1 MVSDLKRIID
11 QISRDRGFDRQ
22 LLVEAIEEAVASAA
36 RKKYGS
42 RRDIEVHYNEELGE
56 VEVFQFRS
64 VVEVAEDEQTE
75 ISFDAAKVLD
85 PEVQLGDEL
94 GEKMENITELGRIA
108 AQSAKQVII
117 HRMKDAERDVIYDM
131 FKDRQG
137 EVVSGIVQRF
147 ERGNMVVNLGRTD
160 AILPKEHQIP
170 KRSFKQGDRIRAY
183 LLEVRQNSRDS
194 QLILSRTADEFLE
207 KLFQLEV
214 PEIAEGIVK
223 IMGVSREPG
232 FRAKIAVSSSE
243 SDVDPVGACVG
254 MKGSRVQNVVQ
265 ELQGERIDIV
275 TWSPD
280 PAKYVY
286 NALAPAHVSMVMVDE
301 DANSLLVVV
310 PNDQLSLAIGRQGQ
324 NVRLAS
330 KLMGWRIDVKSEQRW
345 ANLED
350 EGYQSLLQVPGIDEN
365 LADQL
370 LAKEI
375 KSVVD
380 LARASVETLTII
392 RAIDEDYAVQLI
404 EAATDLAGEDAIAAA
419 AEQEQKALAEA
430 ALREQARAAARQS
443 EAADSPPEDE
453 AGAEDATDEAGAE
466 DATDEAGAEDAT
478 DEAGAE
484 DATGEAGVED
494 ATDEAGAE
502 GATDEAGV
510 EDATDEAGAEKATDE
525 ADEQDKQPP
534 VTKPE

>member
-1 MVSDLKRIID
+1 MLSDLKRIID
-11 QISRDRGFDRQ
+11 QISRDRGFDKK

-42 RRDIEVHYNEELGE
+42 RRDMEVHYNEELGE

-64 VVEVAEDEQTE
+64 VVEDAQDDQTE
-75 ISFDAAKVLD
+75 IAFERAKELD

-117 HRMKDAERDVIYDM
+117 HRMKDAEREVIYDM
-131 FKDRQG
+131 FRDRQG

-147 ERGNMVVNLGRTD
+147 ERGNMIVNLGRTD

-183 LLEVRQNSRDS
+183 LAEVRQNSRDS
-194 QLILSRTADEFLE
+194 QLILSRTADDFLG
-207 KLFQLEV
+207 KLFNMEV

-232 FRAKIAVSSSE
+232 FRAKIAVSSTE

-350 EGYQSLLQVPGIDEN
+350 DGYQSLLQIPGIDEG
-365 LADQL
+365 LADQFFSKDIRS
-370 LAKEI
+370 AI
-375 KSVVD
+375 D
-380 LARASVETLTII
+380 LSKTAAEDLTII
-392 RAIDEDYAVQLI
+392 RSIDDEFALKLI
-404 EAATDLAGEDAIAAA
+404 EAAAVVAESMPVQPEEVDPETDASEVSEETDVETEEGEE
-419 AEQEQKALAEA
+419 AEVSEEAVVDTKESEETEVSEEAVVETEESEEAEVSEEA
-430 ALREQARAAARQS
+430 AVDTDENE
-443 EAADSPPEDE
+443 EAADSDQEED
-453 AGAEDATDEAGAE
+453 
-466 DATDEAGAEDAT
+466 
-478 DEAGAE
+478 
-484 DATGEAGVED
+484 
-494 ATDEAGAE
+494 
-502 GATDEAGV
+502 
-510 EDATDEAGAEKATDE
+510 KR
-525 ADEQDKQPP
+525 
-534 VTKPE
+534 

>member
-1 MVSDLKRIID
+1 MISDLKRIID
-11 QISRDRGFDRQ
+11 QISRDRGFEKN
-22 LLVEAIEEAVASAA
+22 LLIEAIEEAVASAA
-36 RKKYGS
+36 RKKLGS
-42 RRDIEVHYNEELGE
+42 RRDIEVRYNEEYGE

-64 VVEVAEDEQTE
+64 VVEGEAEDEQTE
-75 ISFDAAKVLD
+75 ISFAEAINLD
-85 PEVQLGDEL
+85 PEVQVGDEL
-94 GEKMENITELGRIA
+94 GEKMENITDLGRIA

-117 HRMKDAERDVIYDM
+117 HRMKDAEREVIFDM
-131 FKDRQG
+131 FKDREG

-160 AILPKEHQIP
+160 AILPKDHQIP
-170 KRSFKQGDRIRAY
+170 KRSFKQGDRIRAL

-194 QLILSRTADEFLE
+194 QLVLSRTADDFLA
-207 KLFQLEV
+207 KLFQMEV
-214 PEIAEGIVK
+214 PEISEGIVR

-286 NALAPAHVSMVMVDE
+286 NALAPAHVSMVRVDE

-330 KLMGWRIDVKSEQRW
+330 RLMGWRIDVKSEQRY

-350 EGYQSLLQVPGIDEN
+350 SGYQSLLKINGIDEA

-370 LAKEI
+370 FGKEI
-375 KSVVD
+375 KSAAD
-380 LARASVETLTII
+380 LARATVEDLVII
-392 RAIDEDYAVQLI
+392 RAIDDDFGLQLI
-404 EAATDLAGEDAIAAA
+404 EAAEVVAKELGIEPTVPKGQAAEASEEVAVEGVDDETAPEPAAPEAEAGE
-419 AEQEQKALAEA
+419 E
-430 ALREQARAAARQS
+430 S
-443 EAADSPPEDE
+443 
-453 AGAEDATDEAGAE
+453 
-466 DATDEAGAEDAT
+466 
-478 DEAGAE
+478 
-484 DATGEAGVED
+484 VE
-494 ATDEAGAE
+494 EE
-502 GATDEAGV
+502 
-510 EDATDEAGAEKATDE
+510 EK
-525 ADEQDKQPP
+525 K
-534 VTKPE
+534 

>member
-1 MVSDLKRIID
+1 MLSDLKRIID
-11 QISRDRGFDRQ
+11 QISRDRGFDKQ
-22 LLVEAIEEAVASAA
+22 LLIEAIEEAVASAA

-64 VVEVAEDEQTE
+64 VVENAEDDQTE
-75 ISFDAAKVLD
+75 ISFEEATQLD

-94 GEKMENITELGRIA
+94 GEKMENITDLGRIA

-117 HRMKDAERDVIYDM
+117 HRMKDAEREVIYDM
-131 FKDRQG
+131 FKDREG

-147 ERGNMVVNLGRTD
+147 ERGNMIVNLGRTD
-160 AILPKEHQIP
+160 AILPKDHQIP
-170 KRSFKQGDRIRAY
+170 KRSFKQGDRIRAF
-183 LLEVRQNSRDS
+183 LSEVRENSRDS
-194 QLILSRTADEFLE
+194 QLILSRTADEFLA
-207 KLFQLEV
+207 KLFTMEV

-232 FRAKIAVSSSE
+232 FRAKIAVSSTE

-301 DANSLLVVV
+301 EANSLLVVV

-345 ANLED
+345 ANLEN
-350 EGYQSLLQVPGIDEN
+350 EGYQTLLMVPGIDEG

-370 LAKEI
+370 LGKDI
-375 KSVVD
+375 KSASD
-380 LARASVETLTII
+380 LSQAALEDLTII
-392 RAIDEDYAVQLI
+392 RSVDDEFGLQLI
-404 EAATDLAGEDAIAAA
+404 EAAAKV
-419 AEQEQKALAEA
+419 AEEHPIVSEEIKPEAAEA
-430 ALREQARAAARQS
+430 AK
-443 EAADSPPEDE
+443 
-453 AGAEDATDEAGAE
+453 
-466 DATDEAGAEDAT
+466 
-478 DEAGAE
+478 
-484 DATGEAGVED
+484 TGEIESPEVGDSE
-494 ATDEAGAE
+494 E
-502 GATDEAGV
+502 GAAVSVDDEIPEQRRDEETDTTQE
-510 EDATDEAGAEKATDE
+510 EENR
-525 ADEQDKQPP
+525 
-534 VTKPE
+534 

>member
-1 MVSDLKRIID
+1 MISDLKRIID
-11 QISRDRGFDRQ
+11 QISRDRGFDKK

-36 RKKYGS
+36 RKKLGS
-42 RRDIEVHYNEELGE
+42 RRDIEVRYNEEYGE

-64 VVEVAEDEQTE
+64 VVEEAKDEQTE
-75 ISFDAAKVLD
+75 IAFHEATVLD

-94 GEKMENITELGRIA
+94 GEKMENITDLGRIA

-117 HRMKDAERDVIYDM
+117 HRMKDAEREVIFDM
-131 FKDRQG
+131 FKDREG

-147 ERGNMVVNLGRTD
+147 ERGNMVINLGRTD
-160 AILPKEHQIP
+160 ALLPKENQIP

-183 LLEVRQNSRDS
+183 LQEVRQSSRDS
-194 QLILSRTADEFLE
+194 QLILSRTADEFLA
-207 KLFQLEV
+207 KLFSMEV
-214 PEIAEGIVK
+214 PEIAEGIVG

-232 FRAKIAVSSSE
+232 FRAKIAVSSTE

-286 NALAPAHVSMVMVDE
+286 NALAPAHVSMVRVDE
-301 DANSLLVVV
+301 DAKSLLVVV

-330 KLMGWRIDVKSEQRW
+330 RLMGWRIDVKSEQRY

-350 EGYQSLLQVPGIDEN
+350 EGYQSLLALSGVDES

-370 LAKEI
+370 FSKNI
-375 KSVVD
+375 KSAAD
-380 LARASVETLTII
+380 LSRAAVEDLIII
-392 RAIDEDYAVQLI
+392 RAIDDDFAVQLI
-404 EAATDLAGEDAIAAA
+404 DAAAKVAAATV
-419 AEQEQKALAEA
+419 
-430 ALREQARAAARQS
+430 S
-443 EAADSPPEDE
+443 SDSTEVKETLVE
-453 AGAEDATDEAGAE
+453 AGAETEVESDAEVAIEEEAEADAE
-466 DATDEAGAEDAT
+466 VAIEEEAEADAEVASEEEAEADAEVAIEVEAEADA
-478 DEAGAE
+478 EV
-484 DATGEAGVED
+484 ATE
-494 ATDEAGAE
+494 
-502 GATDEAGV
+502 
-510 EDATDEAGAEKATDE
+510 EKAE
-525 ADEQDKQPP
+525 ADAEVKAEAE
-534 VTKPE
+534 PEPDEEAK

>member
-1 MVSDLKRIID
+1 MLSDLKRIID
-11 QISRDRGFDRQ
+11 QISRDRGFDKK

-42 RRDIEVHYNEELGE
+42 RRDIEVHYNEEYGE
-56 VEVFQFRS
+56 VEVFQFRN
-64 VVEVAEDEQTE
+64 VVEQAVDDQTE
-75 ISFDAAKVLD
+75 ISFEQAQILD

-94 GEKMENITELGRIA
+94 GEKMENITDLGRIA

-117 HRMKDAERDVIYDM
+117 HRMKDAEREVIYDM

-147 ERGNMVVNLGRTD
+147 ERGNMIVNLGRTD

-183 LLEVRQNSRDS
+183 LAEVRENARDS
-194 QLILSRTADEFLE
+194 QLILSRTADDFLA
-207 KLFQLEV
+207 KLFNMEV
-214 PEIAEGIVK
+214 PEIAEGIVR

-350 EGYQSLLQVPGIDEN
+350 EGYQSLLQIPGIDEG

-370 LAKEI
+370 FGKEI
-375 KSVVD
+375 KSAAD
-380 LARASVETLTII
+380 LAIADIEELIII
-392 RAIDEDYAVQLI
+392 RAIDDEFGQQLI
-404 EAATDLAGEDAIAAA
+404 EAAAKVAEELGLPLEKKEPKEQETASEDSDTEEPVAEEVQSAESSAQEMETEAA
-419 AEQEQKALAEA
+419 AE
-430 ALREQARAAARQS
+430 
-443 EAADSPPEDE
+443 DED
-453 AGAEDATDEAGAE
+453 D
-466 DATDEAGAEDAT
+466 
-478 DEAGAE
+478 
-484 DATGEAGVED
+484 
-494 ATDEAGAE
+494 
-502 GATDEAGV
+502 
-510 EDATDEAGAEKATDE
+510 GAEKETAALDAE
-525 ADEQDKQPP
+525 ASEEEPEPSEDKQ
-534 VTKPE
+534 